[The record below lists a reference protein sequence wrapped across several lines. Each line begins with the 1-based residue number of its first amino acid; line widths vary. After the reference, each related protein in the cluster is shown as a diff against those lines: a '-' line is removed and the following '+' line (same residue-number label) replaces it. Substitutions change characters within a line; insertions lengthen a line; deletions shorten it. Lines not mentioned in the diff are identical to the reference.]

1 MKIQEGHVMP
11 APKVI
16 QLRQI
21 LADKFPGVRL
31 HLEEDSPGAPEKSE
45 GLSRVLDLFQNQ
57 LAKGTL
63 NELVAGGETS
73 GSATLMRALVNWA
86 AGQNQ
91 IMALVDGCDCFDVT
105 AVESRELSRL
115 LWVRCA
121 DAEQALKAADLLLR
135 DGNLPLILLDLKLNP
150 EIQLRKI
157 PATTWYRL
165 QRLVEMTSAIFVAVT
180 PRPLIAPAQTR
191 ITLQSGFVLADLERD
206 ASDLLQELNWEVADA
221 RHAHRIVALHSA

>member
-1 MKIQEGHVMP
+1 MP

-21 LADKFPGVRL
+21 LAEKFPGVRM
-31 HLEEDSPGAPEKSE
+31 HLEDNPPHAAAPSDT
-45 GLSRVLDLFQNQ
+45 LSRVTDLFQNH

-63 NELVAGGETS
+63 NELVAAGLTS
-73 GSATLMRALVNWA
+73 GSATLMRGFIGWA
-86 AGQNQ
+86 AERNQ
-91 IMALVDGCDCFDVT
+91 IMALVDGCDCFDAT
-105 AVESRELSRL
+105 ALEASELLRL
-115 LWVRCA
+115 LWVRCT

-135 DGNLPLILLDLKLNP
+135 DGNLPLVLLDLKLNP

-165 QRLVEMTSAIFVAVT
+165 QRLVEVTGSICVAVT

-191 ITLQSGFVLADLERD
+191 VTVQSDFTLGDLERD
-206 ASDLLQELNWEVADA
+206 AADLLQDVKWETAEV
-221 RHAHRIVALHSA
+221 RHHGNAALRSA